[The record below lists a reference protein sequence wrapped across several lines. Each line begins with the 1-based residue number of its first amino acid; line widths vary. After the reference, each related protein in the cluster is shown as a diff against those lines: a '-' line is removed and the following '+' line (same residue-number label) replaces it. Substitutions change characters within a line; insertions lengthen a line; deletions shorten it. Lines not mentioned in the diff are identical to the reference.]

1 MITIVSI
8 QIQPRFPTPWFIG
21 YCVYHPFGQSFTG
34 IWNIIF
40 FFFFHCEINIKRLI
54 LLCALS
60 CHWISGYDHSLITLE
75 LNNIFGVL
83 FCLWIG
89 TFQLALVLLAWKTGH
104 WETDQLYFE
113 AFLLLTFILIFHINW
128 GLEAQLVKNPPA
140 MQETWVWSLSCEDP
154 LEKGKATHS
163 RILA

>member
-1 MITIVSI
+1 MFQYRYNPDFQLLDSLAIVYI
-8 QIQPRFPTPWFIG
+8 
-21 YCVYHPFGQSFTG
+21 PFWSVFY
-34 IWNIIF
+34 WYLKHHLLF
-40 FFFFHCEINIKRLI
+40 FFSIVRWISKRLI

-75 LNNIFGVL
+75 LNNIFGVR

-104 WETDQLYFE
+104 WETDQLYSE
-113 AFLLLTFILIFHINW
+113 AFLLLTLILIFHINW
-128 GLEAQLVKNPPA
+128 GLEAQLVNNPPA
-140 MQETWVWSLSCEDP
+140 MRETWVWSLGCEDP
-154 LEKGKATHS
+154 LEKEKATHS